1 VNYRIL
7 ICLSLLLSVFEMRG
21 QLAINEFNSQRGFTD
36 ERGKNVDWVEVYNHS
51 SSPVNLGGYCL
62 SDNPNNLDKWRFPAV
77 ELAPQSM
84 ITICASGRDEVRFP
98 ARWESLVRADNVWK
112 YWNGSA
118 PPANYA
124 SWKEL
129 GYNDQT
135 WASGAGG
142 IGYGDNDDQTTIAT
156 TPSILLRYEFVVHD
170 VEEITHLIFHAD
182 YDDGFVAYLNGQEI
196 MRSDNLS
203 ASPAYHELTSSLH
216 EAVMYSGGIPDDVM
230 IDGEEIE
237 ELLQDGA
244 NILAIRVHN
253 ASANS
258 SDLTGNFF
266 LSAGLTSAQDQYQNI
281 PAWFIPPVV
290 LPHASFKLATGETIV
305 ISDTNEVVIDSIAV
319 PEGLSP
325 NISRGR
331 TPDGTG
337 NWCFFDSP
345 TPDASNNQSACY
357 SSITPAPI
365 VDLPSGWYSSSNP
378 ISVTTAAN
386 GTSHYTTNGDEPDQ
400 NDPVVNGLIYVSQTS
415 VLSVKSFGN
424 NGQSL
429 PSPNID
435 RTYII
440 DEDNHNLP
448 VISIITD
455 EDHLWDWNTGIYVLG
470 PNASS
475 NYPYFGSNFWQPWSR
490 KSRME
495 FFDRNQNKQFEAVVD
510 LEIHGGYSRAE
521 PQKSFR
527 IDAKSIY
534 TGDVEYPLIERKPE
548 ITTFNNFNLRNGGQH
563 GIFNRIQDA
572 VFSRL
577 ADGTHI
583 DRMGYQATLVY
594 LNGEFWGLY
603 GIREKFDEHYVE
615 SNHGVDKDEVQ
626 LLNRDG
632 ALVGDAS
639 HFNESYNI
647 ITNQSANSQNFV
659 EVFSSRFDLNNYLDY
674 FIFQTYIQNRDWMGI
689 DWGINNVKLWRQDTV
704 GATWRYMMYDTDFGF
719 ALYGGSIYH
728 NYINRARNPDYPNQ
742 HSQIFNHALNNAD
755 FRCQFVNRYDDLIN
769 TTFQTDVFDAVVDE
783 LKTELAPAIPDHIA
797 QWSNQMGPYS
807 YTYWLNSVNGLKTYN
822 STRIPTARQHIN
834 QSFNL
839 QGQKLVELAASPTN
853 TGHIKINS
861 IQPPL
866 PWDGIYHGGCPI
878 TTEAIPSFG
887 YLFSHW
893 TSDDTNYQ
901 NAQDAT
907 IQVALSDNTTLT
919 AHFQPCEAVIS
930 ASILESGN
938 QLRPQVSEEVE
949 IYAYEWRLNGALV
962 SEDSVLY
969 NPVDG
974 DYTLMVRF
982 DSCQISSEALGIYR
996 GDYELLLFPN
1006 PAVDVL
1012 RIQFVLGEEEPLE
1025 LALFNTLGE
1034 LVWKESHTDF
1044 MGQFNSTIDISTLA
1058 KGTYILRAAT
1068 PSLSYSGKV
1077 MKVD

>member
-1 VNYRIL
+1 
-7 ICLSLLLSVFEMRG
+7 
-21 QLAINEFNSQRGFTD
+21 
-36 ERGKNVDWVEVYNHS
+36 
-51 SSPVNLGGYCL
+51 
-62 SDNPNNLDKWRFPAV
+62 
-77 ELAPQSM
+77 
-84 ITICASGRDEVRFP
+84 
-98 ARWESLVRADNVWK
+98 
-112 YWNGSA
+112 
-118 PPANYA
+118 
-124 SWKEL
+124 
-129 GYNDQT
+129 
-135 WASGAGG
+135 
-142 IGYGDNDDQTTIAT
+142 
-156 TPSILLRYEFVVHD
+156 
-170 VEEITHLIFHAD
+170 
-182 YDDGFVAYLNGQEI
+182 VAYLNGQEI

-230 IDGEEIE
+230 IDGEQIE
-237 ELLQDGA
+237 ALLQDGA

-266 LSAGLTSAQDQYQNI
+266 LSAGLTSAQNQYQNI
-281 PAWFIPPVV
+281 PTWFTPPVV
-290 LPHASFKLATGETIV
+290 FPHASFKLATGETII
-305 ISDTNEVVIDSIAV
+305 ISDTNEVIIDSIV
-319 PEGLSP
+319 IPEGLSHSV
-325 NISRGR
+325 SRGR

-345 TPDASNNQSACY
+345 TPDASNNQSTCY
-357 SSITPAPI
+357 TSITPAPI
-365 VDLPSGWYSSSNP
+365 IDLPSGWYSSSNP
-378 ISVTTAAN
+378 VSVTTAAN
-386 GTSHYTTNGDEPDQ
+386 ATSHYTTNGDEPDQ
-400 NDPVVNGLIYVSQTS
+400 NDPVVGGLIYVNQTG

-424 NGQSL
+424 NGQAL
-429 PSPNID
+429 PSPTID

-440 DEDNHNLP
+440 DGDNHNLP

-455 EDHLWDWNTGIYVLG
+455 EDHLWDWNTGIYVMG
-470 PNASS
+470 PNAST
-475 NYPYFGSNFWQPWSR
+475 NFPYFGSNFWQPWSR

-495 FFDRNQNKQFEAVVD
+495 YFDRNQNKQFEAVFD

-534 TGDVEYPLIERKPE
+534 TGDVEYPLIEGKPE
-548 ITTFNNFNLRNGGQH
+548 ITSFNNFNLRNGGQH

-615 SNHGVDKDEVQ
+615 SNHGVDKDAIQ

-639 HFNESYNI
+639 HFTESHNI
-647 ITNQSANSQNFV
+647 ITNQSANSPNFV
-659 EVFSSRFDLNNYLDY
+659 EVFSSRFDLDNYLDY

-689 DWGINNVKLWRQDTV
+689 DWGINNVKLWRQDTA
-704 GATWRYMMYDTDFGF
+704 GGIWRYMMYDTDFGF

-755 FRCQFVNRYDDLIN
+755 FRCRFVNRYDDLIN
-769 TTFQTDVFDAVVDE
+769 TAFQTDVFDEVVDE

-853 TGHIKINS
+853 SGNIKVNS
-861 IQPPL
+861 ILPPL

-907 IQVALSDNTTLT
+907 IQVALSDNTSLT
-919 AHFQPCEAVIS
+919 AHFQPCDEVIS
-930 ASILESGN
+930 ATIVEADN
-938 QLRPQVSEEVE
+938 QLHPQVSEEVN

-974 DYTLMVRF
+974 DYTLVVRF
-982 DSCQISSEALGIYR
+982 DSCEISSEAFGISR

-1006 PAVDVL
+1006 PAVDML
-1012 RIQFVLGEEEPLE
+1012 RVQFVLGEEAPLE

-1034 LVWKESHTDF
+1034 LVWKESHADF
-1044 MGQFNSTIDISTLA
+1044 MGQFNRTIDVSTLA
-1058 KGTYILRAAT
+1058 KGTYILRAST
-1068 PSLSYSGKV
+1068 PSVSYSGKV
-1077 MKVD
+1077 VKVD

>member
-1 VNYRIL
+1 
-7 ICLSLLLSVFEMRG
+7 
-21 QLAINEFNSQRGFTD
+21 
-36 ERGKNVDWVEVYNHS
+36 
-51 SSPVNLGGYCL
+51 
-62 SDNPNNLDKWRFPAV
+62 
-77 ELAPQSM
+77 
-84 ITICASGRDEVRFP
+84 
-98 ARWESLVRADNVWK
+98 
-112 YWNGSA
+112 
-118 PPANYA
+118 
-124 SWKEL
+124 
-129 GYNDQT
+129 
-135 WASGAGG
+135 
-142 IGYGDNDDQTTIAT
+142 
-156 TPSILLRYEFVVHD
+156 
-170 VEEITHLIFHAD
+170 
-182 YDDGFVAYLNGQEI
+182 
-196 MRSDNLS
+196 
-203 ASPAYHELTSSLH
+203 
-216 EAVMYSGGIPDDVM
+216 
-230 IDGEEIE
+230 
-237 ELLQDGA
+237 
-244 NILAIRVHN
+244 
-253 ASANS
+253 
-258 SDLTGNFF
+258 
-266 LSAGLTSAQDQYQNI
+266 
-281 PAWFIPPVV
+281 
-290 LPHASFKLATGETIV
+290 
-305 ISDTNEVVIDSIAV
+305 
-319 PEGLSP
+319 
-325 NISRGR
+325 
-331 TPDGTG
+331 
-337 NWCFFDSP
+337 
-345 TPDASNNQSACY
+345 
-357 SSITPAPI
+357 
-365 VDLPSGWYSSSNP
+365 
-378 ISVTTAAN
+378 
-386 GTSHYTTNGDEPDQ
+386 
-400 NDPVVNGLIYVSQTS
+400 
-415 VLSVKSFGN
+415 
-424 NGQSL
+424 
-429 PSPNID
+429 
-435 RTYII
+435 
-440 DEDNHNLP
+440 
-448 VISIITD
+448 
-455 EDHLWDWNTGIYVLG
+455 
-470 PNASS
+470 
-475 NYPYFGSNFWQPWSR
+475 
-490 KSRME
+490 ME
-495 FFDRNQNKQFEAVVD
+495 FFDRNQNKQFEAVFD
-510 LEIHGGYSRAE
+510 LEIHGGWSRAE
-521 PQKSFR
+521 PQKSLR

-548 ITTFNNFNLRNGGQH
+548 ITSFNNFNLRNGGQH

-615 SNHGVDKDEVQ
+615 SNHGVDKDAVQ

-647 ITNQSANSQNFV
+647 ITNQSANAPNFV

-674 FIFQTYIQNRDWMGI
+674 FIFETYIQNRDWMGI
-689 DWGINNVKLWRQDTV
+689 DWGINNVKLWRQDTT

-755 FRCQFVNRYDDLIN
+755 FRCRFVNRYDDLIN

-839 QGQKLVELAASPTN
+839 QGQKLVELAASPVN
-853 TGHIKINS
+853 SGHIKVNS
-861 IQPPL
+861 ILPTL

-907 IQVALSDNTTLT
+907 LQVALSDNTALT

-930 ASILESGN
+930 ASILEAGN
-938 QLRPQVSEEVE
+938 QLHPQVSEEVN

-974 DYTLMVRF
+974 DYTLVVRF
-982 DSCQISSEALGIYR
+982 DSCEISSEAFGISR

-1012 RIQFVLGEEEPLE
+1012 RVQFVLGEEAPLE

-1034 LVWKESHTDF
+1034 LVWKESHADF
-1044 MGQFNSTIDISTLA
+1044 MGQFNRTIDVSTLA
-1058 KGTYILRAAT
+1058 KGTYILRAYT
-1068 PSLSYSGKV
+1068 PSVSYSGKV
-1077 MKVD
+1077 VKVD

>member
-1 VNYRIL
+1 
-7 ICLSLLLSVFEMRG
+7 
-21 QLAINEFNSQRGFTD
+21 
-36 ERGKNVDWVEVYNHS
+36 
-51 SSPVNLGGYCL
+51 
-62 SDNPNNLDKWRFPAV
+62 
-77 ELAPQSM
+77 
-84 ITICASGRDEVRFP
+84 
-98 ARWESLVRADNVWK
+98 
-112 YWNGSA
+112 
-118 PPANYA
+118 
-124 SWKEL
+124 
-129 GYNDQT
+129 
-135 WASGAGG
+135 
-142 IGYGDNDDQTTIAT
+142 
-156 TPSILLRYEFVVHD
+156 
-170 VEEITHLIFHAD
+170 
-182 YDDGFVAYLNGQEI
+182 
-196 MRSDNLS
+196 
-203 ASPAYHELTSSLH
+203 
-216 EAVMYSGGIPDDVM
+216 MYSGGIPDDVM

-266 LSAGLTSAQDQYQNI
+266 LSAGLASAQNQYQNI
-281 PAWFIPPVV
+281 PAWFTPPVV
-290 LPHASFKLATGETIV
+290 LPHASFKLATGETII
-305 ISDTNEVVIDSIAV
+305 ISDSNEVIIDSIGI
-319 PEGLSP
+319 PEGLSHS
-325 NISRGR
+325 ISRGR

-337 NWCFFDSP
+337 SWCFFDSP
-345 TPDASNNQSACY
+345 TPDASNNQSTCY

-365 VDLPSGWYSSSNP
+365 IDLPSGWYSSSNP
-378 ISVTTAAN
+378 VSVTTAAN
-386 GTSHYTTNGDEPDQ
+386 ATSHYTTNGDEPDQ
-400 NDPVVNGLIYVSQTS
+400 NDPVVGGLIYVNQTG

-424 NGQSL
+424 NGQAL
-429 PSPNID
+429 PSPTID

-440 DEDNHNLP
+440 DGDNHNLP

-455 EDHLWDWNTGIYVLG
+455 EDHLWDWNTGIYVMG
-470 PNASS
+470 PNAST
-475 NYPYFGSNFWQPWSR
+475 NFPYFGSNFWQPWSR

-495 FFDRNQNKQFEAVVD
+495 YFDRNQNKQFEAVFD

-548 ITTFNNFNLRNGGQH
+548 ITSFNNFNLRNGGQH

-615 SNHGVDKDEVQ
+615 SNHGVDKDAIQ

-639 HFNESYNI
+639 HFNESHNI
-647 ITNQSANSQNFV
+647 ITNQSANSPNFV
-659 EVFSSRFDLNNYLDY
+659 EVFSSRFDLDNYLDY

-689 DWGINNVKLWRQDTV
+689 DWGINNVKLWRQDTA

-755 FRCQFVNRYDDLIN
+755 FRCRFVNRYDDLIN

-853 TGHIKINS
+853 SGHIKVNS
-861 IQPPL
+861 ILPPL
-866 PWDGIYHGGCPI
+866 PWDGVYHGGCPI

-907 IQVALSDNTTLT
+907 IQVALSDNTSLT
-919 AHFQPCEAVIS
+919 AHFQPCDEVIS
-930 ASILESGN
+930 ATILEAGN
-938 QLRPQVSEEVE
+938 QLHLQVSKEVE

-962 SEDSVLY
+962 SEDSILY
-969 NPVDG
+969 NPVNG
-974 DYTLMVRF
+974 DYTLVVRF
-982 DSCQISSEALGIYR
+982 DSCEISSEAFGISR

-1012 RIQFVLGEEEPLE
+1012 RVQFVLGEKAPLE

-1034 LVWKESHTDF
+1034 LVWKESHADF
-1044 MGQFNSTIDISTLA
+1044 IGQFNRTIDVSTLA
-1058 KGTYILRAAT
+1058 KGTYILRAST
-1068 PSLSYSGKV
+1068 PSVSYSGKV
-1077 MKVD
+1077 VKVD

>member
-1 VNYRIL
+1 
-7 ICLSLLLSVFEMRG
+7 
-21 QLAINEFNSQRGFTD
+21 
-36 ERGKNVDWVEVYNHS
+36 
-51 SSPVNLGGYCL
+51 
-62 SDNPNNLDKWRFPAV
+62 
-77 ELAPQSM
+77 
-84 ITICASGRDEVRFP
+84 
-98 ARWESLVRADNVWK
+98 
-112 YWNGSA
+112 
-118 PPANYA
+118 
-124 SWKEL
+124 
-129 GYNDQT
+129 
-135 WASGAGG
+135 
-142 IGYGDNDDQTTIAT
+142 
-156 TPSILLRYEFVVHD
+156 
-170 VEEITHLIFHAD
+170 
-182 YDDGFVAYLNGQEI
+182 
-196 MRSDNLS
+196 
-203 ASPAYHELTSSLH
+203 
-216 EAVMYSGGIPDDVM
+216 MYSGGIPDDVM
-230 IDGEEIE
+230 IDGEQIE
-237 ELLQDGA
+237 ALLQDGA

-266 LSAGLTSAQDQYQNI
+266 LSAGLTSAQNQYQNI
-281 PAWFIPPVV
+281 PTWFTPPVV
-290 LPHASFKLATGETIV
+290 FPHASFKLATGETII
-305 ISDTNEVVIDSIAV
+305 ISDTNEVIIDSIV
-319 PEGLSP
+319 IPEGLSHSV
-325 NISRGR
+325 SRGR

-345 TPDASNNQSACY
+345 TPDASNNQSTCY
-357 SSITPAPI
+357 TSITPAPI
-365 VDLPSGWYSSSNP
+365 IDLPSGWYSSSNP
-378 ISVTTAAN
+378 VSVTTAAN
-386 GTSHYTTNGDEPDQ
+386 ATSHYTTNGDEPDQ
-400 NDPVVNGLIYVSQTS
+400 NDPVVGGLIYVNQTG

-424 NGQSL
+424 NGQAL
-429 PSPNID
+429 PSPTID

-440 DEDNHNLP
+440 DGDNHNLP

-455 EDHLWDWNTGIYVLG
+455 EDHLWDWNTGIYVMG
-470 PNASS
+470 PNAST
-475 NYPYFGSNFWQPWSR
+475 NFPYFGSNFWQPWSR

-495 FFDRNQNKQFEAVVD
+495 YFDRNQNKQFEAVFD

-548 ITTFNNFNLRNGGQH
+548 ITSFNNFNLRNGGQH

-615 SNHGVDKDEVQ
+615 SNHGVDKDAIQ

-639 HFNESYNI
+639 HFTESHNI
-647 ITNQSANSQNFV
+647 ITNQSANSPNFV
-659 EVFSSRFDLNNYLDY
+659 EVFSSRFDLDNYLDY

-689 DWGINNVKLWRQDTV
+689 DWGINNVKLWRQDTA
-704 GATWRYMMYDTDFGF
+704 GGIWRYMMYDTDFGF

-755 FRCQFVNRYDDLIN
+755 FRCRFVNRYDDLIN
-769 TTFQTDVFDAVVDE
+769 TAFQTDVFDEVVDE

-982 DSCQISSEALGIYR
+982 DSCQISSEALGISR

-1034 LVWKESHTDF
+1034 LVWKESHAHF
-1044 MGQFNSTIDISTLA
+1044 MGQFNSTFDMSALA
-1058 KGTYILRAAT
+1058 KGTYILRAFT
-1068 PSLSYSGKV
+1068 PSVSYSGKV
-1077 MKVD
+1077 VKVD

>member
-1 VNYRIL
+1 
-7 ICLSLLLSVFEMRG
+7 
-21 QLAINEFNSQRGFTD
+21 
-36 ERGKNVDWVEVYNHS
+36 
-51 SSPVNLGGYCL
+51 PV
-62 SDNPNNLDKWRFPAV
+62 
-77 ELAPQSM
+77 
-84 ITICASGRDEVRFP
+84 
-98 ARWESLVRADNVWK
+98 
-112 YWNGSA
+112 
-118 PPANYA
+118 
-124 SWKEL
+124 
-129 GYNDQT
+129 
-135 WASGAGG
+135 
-142 IGYGDNDDQTTIAT
+142 
-156 TPSILLRYEFVVHD
+156 
-170 VEEITHLIFHAD
+170 
-182 YDDGFVAYLNGQEI
+182 
-196 MRSDNLS
+196 
-203 ASPAYHELTSSLH
+203 
-216 EAVMYSGGIPDDVM
+216 
-230 IDGEEIE
+230 
-237 ELLQDGA
+237 
-244 NILAIRVHN
+244 
-253 ASANS
+253 
-258 SDLTGNFF
+258 
-266 LSAGLTSAQDQYQNI
+266 
-281 PAWFIPPVV
+281 
-290 LPHASFKLATGETIV
+290 
-305 ISDTNEVVIDSIAV
+305 
-319 PEGLSP
+319 
-325 NISRGR
+325 
-331 TPDGTG
+331 
-337 NWCFFDSP
+337 
-345 TPDASNNQSACY
+345 
-357 SSITPAPI
+357 
-365 VDLPSGWYSSSNP
+365 
-378 ISVTTAAN
+378 SVTTAAN
-386 GTSHYTTNGDEPDQ
+386 TTRYYTTNGDEPDQ

-424 NGQSL
+424 NGQAI
-429 PSPNID
+429 PSPTID

-448 VISIITD
+448 VVSIITD
-455 EDHLWDWNTGIYVLG
+455 EDHLWDWNTGIYVMG
-470 PNASS
+470 PNAST
-475 NYPYFGSNFWQPWSR
+475 NYPYFGSNFWEPWSR

-495 FFDRNQNKQFEAVVD
+495 FFDRNQNKQFEAVFD
-510 LEIHGGYSRAE
+510 LEIHGGWSRAE

-527 IDAKSIY
+527 IDAKSTY

-548 ITTFNNFNLRNGGQH
+548 ITSFNNFNLRNGGQH

-615 SNHGVDKDEVQ
+615 SNHGVDKDAVQ

-647 ITNQSANSQNFV
+647 ITNQSANSPNFV

-674 FIFQTYIQNRDWMGI
+674 FIFETYIQNRDWMGI
-689 DWGINNVKLWRQDTV
+689 EWGINNVKLWRQDTV

-755 FRCQFVNRYDDLIN
+755 FRCRFVNRYDDLIN
-769 TTFQTDVFDAVVDE
+769 TTFQTDVFNAVVDE

-853 TGHIKINS
+853 SGHIKVNS
-861 IQPPL
+861 ILPPL

-893 TSDDTNYQ
+893 TSDDGNYQ

-907 IQVALSDNTTLT
+907 IQVALSDNTALT

-930 ASILESGN
+930 ASILEAGN
-938 QLRPQVSEEVE
+938 QLHPQVSEEVN

-974 DYTLMVRF
+974 DYTLVVRF
-982 DSCQISSEALGIYR
+982 DSCEISSEAFGISR

-1006 PAVDVL
+1006 PAMDVL
-1012 RIQFVLGEEEPLE
+1012 RIQFVLGEEAPLE
-1025 LALFNTLGE
+1025 LALF
-1034 LVWKESHTDF
+1034 
-1044 MGQFNSTIDISTLA
+1044 
-1058 KGTYILRAAT
+1058 
-1068 PSLSYSGKV
+1068 
-1077 MKVD
+1077 

>member
-1 VNYRIL
+1 
-7 ICLSLLLSVFEMRG
+7 
-21 QLAINEFNSQRGFTD
+21 
-36 ERGKNVDWVEVYNHS
+36 
-51 SSPVNLGGYCL
+51 
-62 SDNPNNLDKWRFPAV
+62 
-77 ELAPQSM
+77 
-84 ITICASGRDEVRFP
+84 
-98 ARWESLVRADNVWK
+98 
-112 YWNGSA
+112 
-118 PPANYA
+118 
-124 SWKEL
+124 
-129 GYNDQT
+129 
-135 WASGAGG
+135 
-142 IGYGDNDDQTTIAT
+142 
-156 TPSILLRYEFVVHD
+156 
-170 VEEITHLIFHAD
+170 
-182 YDDGFVAYLNGQEI
+182 
-196 MRSDNLS
+196 
-203 ASPAYHELTSSLH
+203 
-216 EAVMYSGGIPDDVM
+216 MYSGGIPDDVM

-266 LSAGLTSAQDQYQNI
+266 LSAGLASAQNQYQNI
-281 PAWFIPPVV
+281 PAWFTPPVV
-290 LPHASFKLATGETIV
+290 LPHASFKLATGETII
-305 ISDTNEVVIDSIAV
+305 ISDSNEVIIDSIGI
-319 PEGLSP
+319 PEGLSHS
-325 NISRGR
+325 ISRGR

-345 TPDASNNQSACY
+345 TPDDSNNQSTCY

-365 VDLPSGWYSSSNP
+365 IDLPSGWYSSSNP
-378 ISVTTAAN
+378 VSVTTAAN
-386 GTSHYTTNGDEPDQ
+386 ATSHYTTNGDEPDQ
-400 NDPVVNGLIYVSQTS
+400 NDPVVGGLIYVNQTG

-424 NGQSL
+424 NGQAL
-429 PSPNID
+429 PSPTID

-440 DEDNHNLP
+440 DGDNHNLP

-455 EDHLWDWNTGIYVLG
+455 EDHLWDWNTGIYVMG
-470 PNASS
+470 PNAST
-475 NYPYFGSNFWQPWSR
+475 NFPYFGSNFWQPWSR

-495 FFDRNQNKQFEAVVD
+495 YFDRNQNKQFEAVFD

-548 ITTFNNFNLRNGGQH
+548 ITSFNNFNLRNGGQH

-615 SNHGVDKDEVQ
+615 SNHGVDKDAIQ

-639 HFNESYNI
+639 HFNESHNI
-647 ITNQSANSQNFV
+647 ITNQSANSPNFV
-659 EVFSSRFDLNNYLDY
+659 EVFSSRFDLDNYLDY

-689 DWGINNVKLWRQDTV
+689 DWGINNVKLWRQDTA

-755 FRCQFVNRYDDLIN
+755 FRCRFVNRYDDLIN

-853 TGHIKINS
+853 SGHIKVNS
-861 IQPPL
+861 ILPPL
-866 PWDGIYHGGCPI
+866 PWDGVYHGGCPI

-907 IQVALSDNTTLT
+907 IQVALSDNTSLT
-919 AHFQPCEAVIS
+919 AHFQPCEEVIS
-930 ASILESGN
+930 ATIVEAGN
-938 QLRPQVSEEVE
+938 QLHPQVSEEVN

-974 DYTLMVRF
+974 DYTLVVRF
-982 DSCQISSEALGIYR
+982 DSCEISSEAFGISR
-996 GDYELLLFPN
+996 GNYELLLFSN

-1012 RIQFVLGEEEPLE
+1012 RVQFVLGEEAPLE

-1034 LVWKESHTDF
+1034 LVWKESHADF
-1044 MGQFNSTIDISTLA
+1044 MGQFNRTIDVSTLA
-1058 KGTYILRAAT
+1058 KGTYILRTST
-1068 PSLSYSGKV
+1068 PSVSYSGKV
-1077 MKVD
+1077 VKVD

>member
-1 VNYRIL
+1 
-7 ICLSLLLSVFEMRG
+7 
-21 QLAINEFNSQRGFTD
+21 
-36 ERGKNVDWVEVYNHS
+36 
-51 SSPVNLGGYCL
+51 
-62 SDNPNNLDKWRFPAV
+62 
-77 ELAPQSM
+77 
-84 ITICASGRDEVRFP
+84 
-98 ARWESLVRADNVWK
+98 
-112 YWNGSA
+112 
-118 PPANYA
+118 
-124 SWKEL
+124 
-129 GYNDQT
+129 
-135 WASGAGG
+135 
-142 IGYGDNDDQTTIAT
+142 
-156 TPSILLRYEFVVHD
+156 
-170 VEEITHLIFHAD
+170 
-182 YDDGFVAYLNGQEI
+182 
-196 MRSDNLS
+196 
-203 ASPAYHELTSSLH
+203 
-216 EAVMYSGGIPDDVM
+216 
-230 IDGEEIE
+230 
-237 ELLQDGA
+237 
-244 NILAIRVHN
+244 
-253 ASANS
+253 
-258 SDLTGNFF
+258 
-266 LSAGLTSAQDQYQNI
+266 
-281 PAWFIPPVV
+281 
-290 LPHASFKLATGETIV
+290 
-305 ISDTNEVVIDSIAV
+305 
-319 PEGLSP
+319 
-325 NISRGR
+325 
-331 TPDGTG
+331 
-337 NWCFFDSP
+337 
-345 TPDASNNQSACY
+345 
-357 SSITPAPI
+357 
-365 VDLPSGWYSSSNP
+365 
-378 ISVTTAAN
+378 
-386 GTSHYTTNGDEPDQ
+386 
-400 NDPVVNGLIYVSQTS
+400 VSQTS

-424 NGQSL
+424 NGQAL
-429 PSPNID
+429 PSPTID

-455 EDHLWDWNTGIYVLG
+455 EDHLWDWNTGIYVMG
-470 PNASS
+470 PNAST
-475 NYPYFGSNFWQPWSR
+475 NYPYFGSNFWEPWSR

-495 FFDRNQNKQFEAVVD
+495 FFDRNQNKQFEAVFD
-510 LEIHGGYSRAE
+510 LEIHGGWSRAE

-527 IDAKSIY
+527 IDAKSTY

-548 ITTFNNFNLRNGGQH
+548 ITSFNNFNLRNGGQH

-797 QWSNQMGPYS
+797 QWSSQMGPYS

-853 TGHIKINS
+853 SGHIKVNS
-861 IQPPL
+861 ILPPL

-907 IQVALSDNTTLT
+907 IQVALSDNTALT

-930 ASILESGN
+930 ASILEAGN
-938 QLRPQVSEEVE
+938 QLHPQVSEEVN

-974 DYTLMVRF
+974 DYTLVVRF
-982 DSCQISSEALGIYR
+982 DSCEISSEAFGISR
-996 GDYELLLFPN
+996 GDYEILLFPN

-1012 RIQFVLGEEEPLE
+1012 RVQFVLGEEAPLE

-1034 LVWKESHTDF
+1034 LVWKESHADF
-1044 MGQFNSTIDISTLA
+1044 MGQFNRTIDVSTLA
-1058 KGTYILRAAT
+1058 KGTYILRAST
-1068 PSLSYSGKV
+1068 PSVSYSGKV
-1077 MKVD
+1077 VKVD

>member
-1 VNYRIL
+1 
-7 ICLSLLLSVFEMRG
+7 M
-21 QLAINEFNSQRGFTD
+21 
-36 ERGKNVDWVEVYNHS
+36 
-51 SSPVNLGGYCL
+51 
-62 SDNPNNLDKWRFPAV
+62 
-77 ELAPQSM
+77 
-84 ITICASGRDEVRFP
+84 
-98 ARWESLVRADNVWK
+98 
-112 YWNGSA
+112 
-118 PPANYA
+118 
-124 SWKEL
+124 
-129 GYNDQT
+129 
-135 WASGAGG
+135 
-142 IGYGDNDDQTTIAT
+142 
-156 TPSILLRYEFVVHD
+156 
-170 VEEITHLIFHAD
+170 
-182 YDDGFVAYLNGQEI
+182 
-196 MRSDNLS
+196 
-203 ASPAYHELTSSLH
+203 
-216 EAVMYSGGIPDDVM
+216 M
-230 IDGEEIE
+230 IDGDDIE

-266 LSAGLTSAQDQYQNI
+266 LSAGLTSAQNQYQNI
-281 PAWFIPPVV
+281 PAWFTPPVV
-290 LPHASFKLATGETIV
+290 LPHASFKLATGETII

-319 PEGLSP
+319 PEGLGP

-337 NWCFFDSP
+337 SWCFFDSP
-345 TPDASNNQSACY
+345 TPDASNNQSTCY

-386 GTSHYTTNGDEPDQ
+386 ATSHYTTNGDEPDQ
-400 NDPVVNGLIYVSQTS
+400 NDPVVSGPIYVSQTG

-424 NGQSL
+424 NGQAL
-429 PSPNID
+429 PSPTID

-455 EDHLWDWNTGIYVLG
+455 EDHLWDWNTGIYVMG
-470 PNASS
+470 PNASTTF
-475 NYPYFGSNFWQPWSR
+475 PYFGSNFWQPWSR
-490 KSRME
+490 KSRIE
-495 FFDRNQNKQFEAVVD
+495 YFDRNQNKQFEAIVD

-548 ITTFNNFNLRNGGQH
+548 ITSFNNFNLRNGGQH

-577 ADGTHI
+577 AIGTHI

-615 SNHGVDKDEVQ
+615 SNHGVDKDAVQ

-632 ALVGDAS
+632 ALAGDAS
-639 HFNESYNI
+639 HFNESYSI
-647 ITNQSANSQNFV
+647 ITNQSANSPNFV

-689 DWGINNVKLWRQDTV
+689 DWGINNVKLWRQDTA

-853 TGHIKINS
+853 SGHIKVNS
-861 IQPPL
+861 ILPPL

-907 IQVALSDNTTLT
+907 LQVALSDNTALT

-930 ASILESGN
+930 ASILEAGN
-938 QLRPQVSEEVE
+938 QLHPQVSEVVN

-982 DSCQISSEALGIYR
+982 DSCEISSEAFGISR

-1006 PAVDVL
+1006 PAMDVL
-1012 RIQFVLGEEEPLE
+1012 RVQFVLGEEAPLE

-1034 LVWKESHTDF
+1034 LVWKEFHADF
-1044 MGQFNSTIDISTLA
+1044 MGQFNRTIDVSTLA
-1058 KGTYILRAAT
+1058 KGTYILRAFT
-1068 PSLSYSGKV
+1068 PSVSYSGKV
-1077 MKVD
+1077 VKVD

>member
-1 VNYRIL
+1 
-7 ICLSLLLSVFEMRG
+7 
-21 QLAINEFNSQRGFTD
+21 
-36 ERGKNVDWVEVYNHS
+36 
-51 SSPVNLGGYCL
+51 
-62 SDNPNNLDKWRFPAV
+62 
-77 ELAPQSM
+77 
-84 ITICASGRDEVRFP
+84 
-98 ARWESLVRADNVWK
+98 
-112 YWNGSA
+112 
-118 PPANYA
+118 
-124 SWKEL
+124 
-129 GYNDQT
+129 
-135 WASGAGG
+135 
-142 IGYGDNDDQTTIAT
+142 
-156 TPSILLRYEFVVHD
+156 
-170 VEEITHLIFHAD
+170 
-182 YDDGFVAYLNGQEI
+182 
-196 MRSDNLS
+196 
-203 ASPAYHELTSSLH
+203 
-216 EAVMYSGGIPDDVM
+216 
-230 IDGEEIE
+230 
-237 ELLQDGA
+237 
-244 NILAIRVHN
+244 
-253 ASANS
+253 
-258 SDLTGNFF
+258 
-266 LSAGLTSAQDQYQNI
+266 
-281 PAWFIPPVV
+281 
-290 LPHASFKLATGETIV
+290 
-305 ISDTNEVVIDSIAV
+305 
-319 PEGLSP
+319 
-325 NISRGR
+325 
-331 TPDGTG
+331 
-337 NWCFFDSP
+337 
-345 TPDASNNQSACY
+345 
-357 SSITPAPI
+357 
-365 VDLPSGWYSSSNP
+365 
-378 ISVTTAAN
+378 
-386 GTSHYTTNGDEPDQ
+386 
-400 NDPVVNGLIYVSQTS
+400 
-415 VLSVKSFGN
+415 
-424 NGQSL
+424 
-429 PSPNID
+429 
-435 RTYII
+435 
-440 DEDNHNLP
+440 
-448 VISIITD
+448 
-455 EDHLWDWNTGIYVLG
+455 
-470 PNASS
+470 
-475 NYPYFGSNFWQPWSR
+475 
-490 KSRME
+490 ME
-495 FFDRNQNKQFEAVVD
+495 FFDRNQNKQFEAVFD
-510 LEIHGGYSRAE
+510 LEIHGGWSRAE

-548 ITTFNNFNLRNGGQH
+548 ITSFNNFNLRNGGQH

-615 SNHGVDKDEVQ
+615 SNHGVDKDAVQ

-647 ITNQSANSQNFV
+647 ITNQSANAPNFV

-674 FIFQTYIQNRDWMGI
+674 FIFETYIQNRDWMGI
-689 DWGINNVKLWRQDTV
+689 DWGINNVKLWRQDTT

-755 FRCQFVNRYDDLIN
+755 FRCRFVNRYDDLIN

-839 QGQKLVELAASPTN
+839 QGQKLVELAALPTN
-853 TGHIKINS
+853 SGHIKVNS
-861 IQPPL
+861 ILPTL

-901 NAQDAT
+901 NAQDAI
-907 IQVALSDNTTLT
+907 IQVALSDNTALT

-930 ASILESGN
+930 AAIVEAGN
-938 QLRPQVSEEVE
+938 QLHPQLSEEVN

-974 DYTLMVRF
+974 DYTLVVRF
-982 DSCQISSEALGIYR
+982 DSCEISSEAFGISR

-1012 RIQFVLGEEEPLE
+1012 RVQFVLGEEAPLE

-1034 LVWKESHTDF
+1034 LVWKESHADF
-1044 MGQFNSTIDISTLA
+1044 MGQFNRTIDVSTLA
-1058 KGTYILRAAT
+1058 KGTYILRAYT
-1068 PSLSYSGKV
+1068 PSVSYFGKV
-1077 MKVD
+1077 VKVD

>member
-1 VNYRIL
+1 
-7 ICLSLLLSVFEMRG
+7 
-21 QLAINEFNSQRGFTD
+21 
-36 ERGKNVDWVEVYNHS
+36 
-51 SSPVNLGGYCL
+51 
-62 SDNPNNLDKWRFPAV
+62 
-77 ELAPQSM
+77 
-84 ITICASGRDEVRFP
+84 
-98 ARWESLVRADNVWK
+98 
-112 YWNGSA
+112 
-118 PPANYA
+118 
-124 SWKEL
+124 
-129 GYNDQT
+129 
-135 WASGAGG
+135 
-142 IGYGDNDDQTTIAT
+142 
-156 TPSILLRYEFVVHD
+156 
-170 VEEITHLIFHAD
+170 
-182 YDDGFVAYLNGQEI
+182 
-196 MRSDNLS
+196 
-203 ASPAYHELTSSLH
+203 
-216 EAVMYSGGIPDDVM
+216 
-230 IDGEEIE
+230 
-237 ELLQDGA
+237 
-244 NILAIRVHN
+244 
-253 ASANS
+253 
-258 SDLTGNFF
+258 
-266 LSAGLTSAQDQYQNI
+266 
-281 PAWFIPPVV
+281 
-290 LPHASFKLATGETIV
+290 
-305 ISDTNEVVIDSIAV
+305 
-319 PEGLSP
+319 
-325 NISRGR
+325 
-331 TPDGTG
+331 
-337 NWCFFDSP
+337 
-345 TPDASNNQSACY
+345 
-357 SSITPAPI
+357 
-365 VDLPSGWYSSSNP
+365 
-378 ISVTTAAN
+378 
-386 GTSHYTTNGDEPDQ
+386 
-400 NDPVVNGLIYVSQTS
+400 VSQTG

-424 NGQSL
+424 NGQAL
-429 PSPNID
+429 PSPTID

-455 EDHLWDWNTGIYVLG
+455 EDHLWDWNTGIYVMG
-470 PNASS
+470 PNASTT
-475 NYPYFGSNFWQPWSR
+475 YPYFGSNFWEPWSR

-495 FFDRNQNKQFEAVVD
+495 FFDRNQNKQFEAVFD
-510 LEIHGGYSRAE
+510 LEIHGGWSRAE
-521 PQKSFR
+521 PQKSLR

-548 ITTFNNFNLRNGGQH
+548 ITSFNNFNLRNGGQH

-615 SNHGVDKDEVQ
+615 SNHGVDKDAVQ

-647 ITNQSANSQNFV
+647 ITNQSANAPNFV

-674 FIFQTYIQNRDWMGI
+674 FIFETYIQNRDWMGI
-689 DWGINNVKLWRQDTV
+689 DWGINNVKLWRQDTT

-755 FRCQFVNRYDDLIN
+755 FRCRFVNRYDDLIN

-839 QGQKLVELAASPTN
+839 QGQKLVELAASPVN
-853 TGHIKINS
+853 SGHIKVNS
-861 IQPPL
+861 ILPTL

-907 IQVALSDNTTLT
+907 LQVALSDNTALT

-930 ASILESGN
+930 ASILEAGN
-938 QLRPQVSEEVE
+938 QLHPQVSEEVN

-974 DYTLMVRF
+974 DYTLVVRF
-982 DSCQISSEALGIYR
+982 DSCEISSEAFGISR

-1012 RIQFVLGEEEPLE
+1012 RVQFVLGEEAPLE

-1034 LVWKESHTDF
+1034 LVWKESHADF
-1044 MGQFNSTIDISTLA
+1044 MGQFNRTIDVSTLA
-1058 KGTYILRAAT
+1058 KGTYILRAYT
-1068 PSLSYSGKV
+1068 PSVSYSGKV
-1077 MKVD
+1077 VKVD